1 MTLTQLEYLV
11 AVDKFR
17 HFGRAAEFCGVS
29 QPTLSMQIQKLEDA
43 WRVSLFD
50 RSRKPVEP
58 TYIGAQIISQAKE
71 VLLHAK
77 KLEDVLEVSRG
88 KFQGTLKVGVIPT
101 ISPYLL
107 HRIIPDLQRKYPKV
121 NWIFTEATTDDLL
134 RMIREN
140 AVDTA
145 ILATPLNELGTE
157 EQVLYFEPFMAFLN
171 ARHPLAKESFI
182 LNSELKID
190 DLLLLTEGH
199 CFRNSVLQ
207 MCEAHIDNLQD
218 TGRLQ
223 LESGSFET
231 LVKLVKSGLGM
242 TLIPY
247 LLAVDLPEVDRKW
260 VRPIAE
266 PRPVR
271 EIGLIYSKNQ
281 LKTSL
286 INALAG
292 VIKDQVPDRLLR
304 PEGQIYTP
312 R

>member
-1 MTLTQLEYLV
+1 MTLTQLEYLI
-11 AVDKFR
+11 AVDKYR
-17 HFGRAAEFCGVS
+17 HFGRAAESCGVS

-50 RSRKPVEP
+50 RTRKPVEP
-58 TYIGAQIISQAKE
+58 TNIGSQIIAQAKE
-71 VLLHAK
+71 VILNAK
-77 KLEDVLEVSRG
+77 KLEEVLEVSRG
-88 KFQGTLKVGVIPT
+88 KFQGTLRIGVIPT

-107 HRIIPDLQRKYPKV
+107 HRIIPNLQKKFPRV
-121 NWIFTEATTDDLL
+121 NWVFTEATTDDLL

-140 AVDTA
+140 EVDTA
-145 ILATPLNELGTE
+145 ILATPLNELGME
-157 EQVLYFEPFMAFLN
+157 EQVLYFEPFMAFLH
-171 ARHPLAKESFI
+171 ARHELAKESFI
-182 LNSELKID
+182 LNSELRID

-207 MCEAHIDNLQD
+207 MCDAHIDSYND
-218 TGRLQ
+218 SGRLQ

-231 LVKLVKSGLGM
+231 LVKLVKSGFGM

-247 LLAVDLPEVDRKW
+247 LMAIDLPDADKKW
-260 VRPIAE
+260 TRPIAE

-271 EIGLIYSKNQ
+271 EIGLVFSKDS

-292 VIKDQVPDRLLR
+292 VVMDQVPERLLR
-304 PEGQIYTP
+304 SDGKIYKP